1 LLIIGIIE
9 TVKGVK
15 NLADILEYEKGIGV
29 IMAGAG
35 DLSVDM
41 GLGGAATEHSD
52 VQDAILEVLKICN
65 RKGVPCAT
73 GARNPIE
80 VDKRLEEGFTMLT
93 DMQTKPSAMIDHARK
108 VSG

>member
-1 LLIIGIIE
+1 
-9 TVKGVK
+9 
-15 NLADILEYEKGIGV
+15 
-29 IMAGAG
+29 
-35 DLSVDM
+35 
-41 GLGGAATEHSD
+41 
-52 VQDAILEVLKICN
+52 ILEVLKICN

-73 GARNPIE
+73 GARNPTE